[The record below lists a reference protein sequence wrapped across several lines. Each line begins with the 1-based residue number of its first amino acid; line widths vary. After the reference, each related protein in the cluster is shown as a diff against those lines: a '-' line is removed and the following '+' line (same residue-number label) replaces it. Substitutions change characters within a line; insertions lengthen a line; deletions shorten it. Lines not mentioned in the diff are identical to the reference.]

1 MRQPNLQI
9 TGATLAAPNPRQLA
23 EFYSKLL
30 GWESEIETNW
40 AQVRSADGQGGLR
53 TLNFEIEP
61 NYTPPIWP
69 TVQGEQQIM
78 THLDIAVDD
87 LDAAVAW
94 ATAAGARA
102 ADVQPQTSVRVMLDP
117 AGHPFCLFTRG

>member
-1 MRQPNLQI
+1 MQQPNLQI

-40 AQVRSADGQGGLR
+40 AQVRSPDGQGGLR

-61 NYTPPIWP
+61 DYVPPSWP
-69 TVQGEQQIM
+69 TVQGRQQIM

-94 ATAAGARA
+94 AVAAGARA
-102 ADVQPQTSVRVMLDP
+102 SDFQPQESVRVMLDP
-117 AGHPFCLFTRG
+117 AGHPFCLFSRG